1 MLGPN
6 GPSRH
11 CTFSRVCC
19 ACTQNSEFGIIVLP
33 LDFDMMRPRWRAA
46 FLMLHAR
53 TLLWVCSSQRPS
65 VNYVCKRGVQSRG
78 QGRDAARK
86 RAGAE
91 FPESRRFRAF
101 SKGLCLGVRA
111 NLGLAF
117 ALRRDGTAGGV
128 CARGRRQDQNS
139 RHLDT
144 NKDYDTGVRSRAF
157 ATTSSKHGAWGQGLA
172 VLAILRNAGA
182 GTRGRY
188 EITVTVASI
197 NVAKAVRTGH

>member
-128 CARGRRQDQNS
+128 CARGRRRPAPSTAHHPSASGIADYARRRAARPS
-139 RHLDT
+139 RRRRRRRT
-144 NKDYDTGVRSRAF
+144 SR
-157 ATTSSKHGAWGQGLA
+157 
-172 VLAILRNAGA
+172 R
-182 GTRGRY
+182 
-188 EITVTVASI
+188 
-197 NVAKAVRTGH
+197 